1 MLFCSEEKPI
11 RREKTKLQAT
21 TIMSFGS
28 EVCSPSV
35 IFIVISQYTVDLSE
49 SNQSVH
55 GFLIRTVNLLFFS
68 FLTLDVSVPLI
79 IGAKKSAAET
89 RTCFSV

>member
-1 MLFCSEEKPI
+1 M

-21 TIMSFGS
+21 TIISFGF

-35 IFIVISQYTVDLSE
+35 IFVISQHTIDLSE

-68 FLTLDVSVPLI
+68 FLTLDVSVP
-79 IGAKKSAAET
+79 
-89 RTCFSV
+89 

>member
-1 MLFCSEEKPI
+1 M
-11 RREKTKLQAT
+11 RREKTKLQTT
-21 TIMSFGS
+21 TIISFGF

-35 IFIVISQYTVDLSE
+35 IFIVISQYTIDLSE

-55 GFLIRTVNLLFFS
+55 GFFIRTVNLLFFS
-68 FLTLDVSVPLI
+68 FLTSDVSVPLI

>member
-1 MLFCSEEKPI
+1 M